1 MGGFAG
7 LALSSLVSEA
17 GYRRSPESETM
28 MEPAI
33 APPGFVR
40 RGVGR
45 RCTWRLSQLNAV
57 LSFTMKG
64 GTMRL
69 AVVAATGFILLIALD
84 CPGASKITSWETG
97 KVLDAD
103 RKQELVGAAEHS
115 STFGA
120 ASRST
125 TSALYNAYEEYAIE
139 SDAFIYLTREHLRS
153 DRSKPALLTINGT
166 VKFHVDGRKLVILD
180 NEGKE
185 HETIIVKQASK
196 AQNADSRPS
205 PDAALSRVGA
215 SPVEA
220 DGPLDNDAIVRM
232 VVGGLKEDTVVRVI
246 EARSGKYV
254 LVPDALLA
262 LKAAG
267 VPQGVVA
274 AMCAKMNASR

>member
-1 MGGFAG
+1 MMETVIARPRRMLGPARGRAT
-7 LALSSLVSEA
+7 LYRALS
-17 GYRRSPESETM
+17 R
-28 MEPAI
+28 
-33 APPGFVR
+33 
-40 RGVGR
+40 
-45 RCTWRLSQLNAV
+45 LNAA
-57 LSFTMKG
+57 LSFTIKG

-97 KVLDAD
+97 KVLDA
-103 RKQELVGAAEHS
+103 
-115 STFGA
+115 TFGA

-139 SDAFIYLTREHLRS
+139 SDVFIYLTRERLRS
-153 DRSKPALLTINGT
+153 ERSKPALLTINGT

-185 HETIIVKQASK
+185 HETIIVKQVSK

-205 PDAALSRVGA
+205 PDAAVSRVGA
-215 SPVEA
+215 SAVEA

-232 VVGGLKEDTVVRVI
+232 VVGGLKEDTVIGVI

-254 LVPDALLA
+254 LAPDALLA

-274 AMCAKMNASR
+274 AMSAKMKANR